1 MKSLFKKGSKV
12 KVCVGKDKGKTGEI
26 IEINRFKN
34 LAKVKGANMQ
44 KKHKKATKENKGG
57 IISKEGFIHLSNL
70 KNFEENKKGKNN
82 DTKTKRQVQKRDYP
96 KLNDKA

>member
-1 MKSLFKKGSKV
+1 MKNLFKKGMKV

-34 LAKVKGANMQ
+34 LAKVKDVNMQ

-57 IISKEGFIHLSNL
+57 IITKEGYVNLSNL
-70 KNFEENKKGKNN
+70 KNTTEIKKGK
-82 DTKTKRQVQKRDYP
+82 K
-96 KLNDKA
+96 

>member
-1 MKSLFKKGSKV
+1 MKNLFKKGMKV

-34 LAKVKGANMQ
+34 LAKVKDVNMQ

-57 IISKEGFIHLSNL
+57 IITKEGYVHLSNL
-70 KNFEENKKGKNN
+70 KNTTEIKKGK
-82 DTKTKRQVQKRDYP
+82 K
-96 KLNDKA
+96 